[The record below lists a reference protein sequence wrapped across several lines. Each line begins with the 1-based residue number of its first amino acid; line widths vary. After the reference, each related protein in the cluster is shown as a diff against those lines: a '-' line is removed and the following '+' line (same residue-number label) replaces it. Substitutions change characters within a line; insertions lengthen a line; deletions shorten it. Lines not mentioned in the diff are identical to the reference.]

1 MNVTSETLSEPM
13 IYEHSYQQNHE
24 SNVSSDK
31 TTGNIS
37 SKTDQFTT
45 SSQNTLEAKENE
57 TQNCRMVTEVM
68 ENYRNEEVGQSPLIL
83 AVISKGARCDRE
95 PLRLPCKKILN
106 FFKE

>member
-1 MNVTSETLSEPM
+1 M
-13 IYEHSYQQNHE
+13 HSYQQNHE

-68 ENYRNEEVGQSPLIL
+68 ENYRNEEVG
-83 AVISKGARCDRE
+83 
-95 PLRLPCKKILN
+95 
-106 FFKE
+106 